1 MLKCI
6 KIFKK
11 IIYIFLFFLLLFLIL
26 SRGHTYKTE
35 DLEFGVTFSKKQA
48 ENLGLDWKQTYSN
61 IFEELKVKKIR
72 LSAYWNEVEC
82 AQENFT
88 WDDLDWQIQK
98 ASEAHAEIILAV
110 GGRLPRWPECH
121 FPEWA
126 KNMPAQE
133 REAKIL
139 QYISKVISR
148 YSKNK
153 NIVAWQVE
161 NEPFL
166 SHFGDCP
173 KLDESFLDKE
183 LALVKKYDDRPI
195 VVSDSGEL
203 SIWIPAARRADIFG
217 TTMYRDTYSEH
228 LKRYIHY
235 PITPGFFRLKKN
247 LAGLFA
253 HPEKWIVIEL
263 QAEPWTPVPY
273 HLATQEER
281 DRTMNLQKF
290 REILEFS
297 RQSGFREFYLWG
309 VEWWYW
315 EKTINNNDDLWNEA
329 RGLF

>member
-121 FPEWA
+121 FPAWTADISGEQKDA
-126 KNMPAQE
+126 E
-133 REAKIL
+133 LLEYIEA
-139 QYISKVISR
+139 VIKR
-148 YSKNK
+148 YQGNK
-153 NIVAWQVE
+153 NIIAWQVE

-166 SHFGDCP
+166 INFGECP
-173 KLDESFLDKE
+173 KLDKE
-183 LALVKKYDDRPI
+183 LLDREIALVRALDNRQI
-195 VVSDSGEL
+195 IITDSGEL
-203 SIWIPAARRADIFG
+203 SAWLPAAKRADIFG
-217 TTMYRDTYSEH
+217 TTMY
-228 LKRYIHY
+228 L
-235 PITPGFFRLKKN
+235 
-247 LAGLFA
+247 
-253 HPEKWIVIEL
+253 
-263 QAEPWTPVPY
+263 
-273 HLATQEER
+273 
-281 DRTMNLQKF
+281 
-290 REILEFS
+290 
-297 RQSGFREFYLWG
+297 
-309 VEWWYW
+309 
-315 EKTINNNDDLWNEA
+315 
-329 RGLF
+329 